1 MILNLYA
8 AMLRAGIPL
17 READETEL
25 GMYLRVMGYVARQQ
39 HERANFSP
47 APSGNDGKQ
56 SNVIELKR
64 GTIDEFWG

>member
-1 MILNLYA
+1 MILSLYA

-39 HERANFSP
+39 EEKESYTP
-47 APSGNDGKQ
+47 TPSRNDRKQ

>member
-1 MILNLYA
+1 MILSLYA
-8 AMLRAGIPL
+8 AMLRAGISL

-39 HERANFSP
+39 DERENFPP
-47 APSGNDGKQ
+47 APSRNDGKQ
-56 SNVIELKR
+56 GNVIELKR